1 LLRCCNTVAYVG
13 PTETVAPIQQN
24 PLRFS
29 RFGGF
34 LGSVSSPETKRYWGT
49 QRVAR
54 VCQVTPATVAN
65 WIDQGLLKGH
75 KTPTG
80 RRRVGADDLAAF
92 LKAHEMSVPPEL
104 ENGNGTQFVVVVDDD
119 AGYLRAMLLTIENSD
134 LDVEVVEAT
143 NGVDALLEIGRVR
156 PSLIVLDYTLPDL
169 NATQVLQ
176 RLLEP
181 GRKLDAEII
190 VVTGGIPEAASAQLK
205 DMGVK
210 VIVSKAEGMPA
221 VVDAMR
227 KALLRRKVA

>member
-1 LLRCCNTVAYVG
+1 M
-13 PTETVAPIQQN
+13 
-24 PLRFS
+24 
-29 RFGGF
+29 
-34 LGSVSSPETKRYWGT
+34 GSVSSPGTKRYWGT

-80 RRRVGADDLAAF
+80 RRRVEADDLTAF

-119 AGYLRAMLLTIENSD
+119 PGYLRAMLLTIENSD

-181 GRKLDAEII
+181 GRKVDAEII

-205 DMGVK
+205 SMGVK

-221 VVDAMR
+221 VVEAMR
-227 KALLRRKVA
+227 QALQRRKVA

>member
-1 LLRCCNTVAYVG
+1 M
-13 PTETVAPIQQN
+13 
-24 PLRFS
+24 
-29 RFGGF
+29 
-34 LGSVSSPETKRYWGT
+34 SSPETKRYWGT

-80 RRRVGADDLAAF
+80 RRRVEADDLTAF
-92 LKAHEMSVPPEL
+92 LKAHEMSVPAEL
-104 ENGNGTQFVVVVDDD
+104 ENGNGTQVVVVVDDD
-119 AGYLRAMLLTIENSD
+119 PGYLRAMVLTIENAD

-156 PSLIVLDYTLPDL
+156 PALIVLDYTLPDL

-190 VVTGGIPEAASAQLK
+190 VVTGGIPEAASAQLR

-210 VIVSKAEGMPA
+210 VIVTKAEGMPA
-221 VVDAMR
+221 VVEAMR
-227 KALLRRKVA
+227 QALQKRKVA

>member
-1 LLRCCNTVAYVG
+1 
-13 PTETVAPIQQN
+13 
-24 PLRFS
+24 
-29 RFGGF
+29 
-34 LGSVSSPETKRYWGT
+34 LGSVSSTRTRYWGT

-54 VCQVTPATVAN
+54 ACQVTPATVAS
-65 WIDQGLLKGH
+65 WIDQGMLKGH

-80 RRRVGADDLAAF
+80 RRRVEAEDLAAF
-92 LKAHEMSVPPEL
+92 LREHDMSLPREL
-104 ENGNGTQFVVVVDDD
+104 EFGNGTDTVVVVEDDP
-119 AGYLRAMLLTIENSD
+119 GYLRALVLTIENSA
-134 LDVEVVEAT
+134 LDVELVEAT
-143 NGVDALLEIGRVR
+143 NGVDGLLEIGRVQ

-190 VVTGGIPEAASAQLK
+190 VVTGGMPQTATAQLK

-210 VIVSKAEGMPA
+210 VIVNKSEGMPA

-227 KALLRRKVA
+227 QALQRRKVA